1 MVASVVYFRYMSISR
16 LEFFRIMR
24 SRKLIHLLLSS
35 VGLSFMFVCIWFMY
49 LLMRLVFVRL
59 VSYMINISSTYL
71 VYKVIFFVSSSYFI
85 CMSSRCCRKIKKNI
99 TAVKKIRNEFKHAG
113 IQCVMEKRWL

>member
-1 MVASVVYFRYMSISR
+1 MVASVVYFQYMSISR

-71 VYKVIFFVSSSYFI
+71 VYKVIFFVSSSCFI
-85 CMSSRCCRKIKKNI
+85 CMSSRCCRKI
-99 TAVKKIRNEFKHAG
+99 
-113 IQCVMEKRWL
+113 